1 MDVVLELRERARR
14 AKRRIVFPESQD
26 ARVGQAA
33 ASLASEGLAIP
44 LLIASRG
51 MGATPAGCE
60 LIQPSSDSRKER
72 FAEMLF
78 DRRKHRGMTIE
89 QAREQILDPLIFAGF
104 LIAAGDADGAVAGSE
119 AATAKVIRAGLW
131 SLGTAKGIATVSSS
145 FLMIMP
151 SADSRPARVF
161 TYADCG
167 VVPDPTA
174 EQLVDIAIASAESH
188 RKLTGDSPRVA
199 LISFSTKGSAEHP
212 RVTKMQT
219 AASLLRER
227 YPHLISDGELQ
238 IDAAIVP
245 QVAEKKAPDSPLAG
259 RANVLI
265 FPDLDSGNI
274 AYKLTQRLAGA
285 TALGPLVQGLAN
297 PYMDL
302 SRGCTSDDIVNVACI
317 ASVLAS

>member
-1 MDVVLELRERARR
+1 MDVLFELRERARR

-26 ARVGQAA
+26 PRVVQAA
-33 ASLASEGLAIP
+33 ASLASEGLATPI
-44 LLIASRG
+44 LVATRG
-51 MGATPAGCE
+51 MGAVPSGCE
-60 LIQPSSDSRKER
+60 LVQPADDSRLDS
-72 FAEMLF
+72 FATKLF
-78 DRRKHRGMTIE
+78 ERRKHRGMTIE
-89 QAREQILDPLIFAGF
+89 QAREHVIDPLLFAG
-104 LIAAGDADGAVAGSE
+104 LMISSGDAEGAVAGSE

-131 SLGTAKGIATVSSS
+131 TLGTAKGIATVSSS

-151 SADSRPARVF
+151 TANSRPAQVY

-188 RKLTGDSPRVA
+188 RKLTGESPRVA
-199 LISFSTKGSAEHP
+199 MISFSTKGSAEHP
-212 RVTKMQT
+212 RVTKIQS
-219 AASLLRER
+219 AATLLRER

-245 QVAEKKAPDSPLAG
+245 QVAETKAPGSPLAG
-259 RANVLI
+259 RANVLV

-302 SRGCTSDDIVNVACI
+302 SRGCSSDDIVNVACI
-317 ASVLAS
+317 ASVLAG